1 MSGVIGGTRS
11 GRSASPFDRPSRSFP
26 QFLQASFLEGDDA
39 GSDESSFV
47 FECLFTE
54 REKED
59 DRKGLG
65 PEFKVGGVAENFV
78 PDGIE

>member
-1 MSGVIGGTRS
+1 M
-11 GRSASPFDRPSRSFP
+11 
-26 QFLQASFLEGDDA
+26 EGDDA